1 MPKVWKDSILIL
13 QDRHLARIDMNV
25 QNGGRSRP
33 IATAGLILLI
43 IGLLLAVFYA
53 VMCRYDDAAHQL
65 SDFAFVALGISLQL
79 FGLGLI
85 VWKK

>member
-1 MPKVWKDSILIL
+1 MKTQSGSQP
-13 QDRHLARIDMNV
+13 
-25 QNGGRSRP
+25 RP

>member
-1 MPKVWKDSILIL
+1 
-13 QDRHLARIDMNV
+13 MNT
-25 QNGGRSRP
+25 QSGGRSRP
-33 IATAGLILLI
+33 IVTAGLFLLM

-53 VMCRYDDAAHQL
+53 VMCRYDDSAHQL
-65 SDFAFVALGISLQL
+65 SDFAFVALEISLQL